1 MGEALSGSSA
11 RRYAEALL
19 QIATSENAEEEF
31 AASFERLRN
40 ALTDEILRALRNPGV
55 PLQARRGAIEAATAG
70 EPRAIRSLLGL
81 LLERERIAL
90 FPLIALAYSD
100 LVERRAGIVKGRIT
114 TARELSTSEREDLV
128 GRLERSS
135 GKKIRATFAVD
146 ESLIGGAKVQVGD
159 RLIDSSLKAQLAEL
173 ERELAR

>member
-1 MGEALSGSSA
+1 MALSGSSA
-11 RRYAEALL
+11 RRYAEALY
-19 QIATSENAEEEF
+19 QIGTSEQTVDELG
-31 AASFERLRN
+31 ASLQRLQE
-40 ALTDEILRALRNPGV
+40 ALGGEILRALRNPGI
-55 PLQARRGAIEAATAG
+55 PLRARRAALDAATAS
-70 EPRAIRSLLGL
+70 EPKAIRSLLDL

-90 FPLIALAYSD
+90 FPQIATAYVD
-100 LVERRAGIVKGRIT
+100 LVERRAGIVKGTIT
-114 TARELSTSEREDLV
+114 TAKEIGANEQEALV
-128 GRLERSS
+128 RSLERSS

>member
-1 MGEALSGSSA
+1 MALSGSSA

-19 QIATSENAEEEF
+19 QIATSENAVDEF
-31 AASFERLRN
+31 AASFERLRQ
-40 ALTDEILRALRNPGV
+40 ALDAETLRALRNPGV
-55 PLQARRGAIEAATAG
+55 PIRARRAATLAATAG
-70 EPRAIRSLLGL
+70 EPKAISSLLGL

-90 FPLIALAYSD
+90 FPQIALAFAD

-114 TARELSTSEREDLV
+114 TAKDLSATEREELV
-128 GRLERSS
+128 RRLERSS

-146 ESLIGGAKVQVGD
+146 ESLIGGAKVQIGD
-159 RLIDSSLKAQLAEL
+159 RLIDSSLRAQLAEL

>member
-1 MGEALSGSSA
+1 MALSGSSA

-19 QIATSENAEEEF
+19 QIATSENAVDDF
-31 AASFERLRN
+31 AASFDRLRQ
-40 ALTDEILRALRNPGV
+40 ALDAETLRALRNPGV
-55 PLQARRGAIEAATAG
+55 PIRARRAATQAATAG
-70 EPRAIRSLLGL
+70 EPKAIRSLLGL

-90 FPLIALAYSD
+90 FPQIALAFAD

-114 TARELSTSEREDLV
+114 TAKDLSATEREELV
-128 GRLERSS
+128 RRLERSS
-135 GKKIRATFAVD
+135 GKKIRATFTVD
-146 ESLIGGAKVQVGD
+146 ESLIGGAKVQIGD

>member
-1 MGEALSGSSA
+1 MALSGSSA

-19 QIATSENAEEEF
+19 QIATSGGTAEDEF
-31 AASFERLRN
+31 AASFERLRQ
-40 ALTDEILRALRNPGV
+40 ALGAEVLRALRNPGV
-55 PLQARRGAIEAATAG
+55 ALQARRGAIDAATAG

-90 FPLIALAYSD
+90 FPQIAVAYAD

-114 TARELSTSEREDLV
+114 TATELSARERDDLV

-135 GKKIRATFAVD
+135 GKRIRATFAVD
-146 ESLIGGAKVQVGD
+146 ESLIGGAKVQIGD
-159 RLIDSSLKAQLAEL
+159 RLIDSSLRAQLAEL